1 MHIGSAL
8 FAVFIVIVGTT
19 ATSTN
24 IDTPIAEVKRQM
36 PGNMPGF
43 DSMNRHDR
51 SPFAA
56 FWNQG
61 LVPGQGFPQV
71 GMSAYGYGL
80 PELGLNG
87 VLSSDALIL
96 AGAGQGKINNHDLE
110 KLDNQIYNYDQFKD
124 NESHGNKP
132 DPTYPGC
139 FKSEDCDANGNAV
152 GHVDDGNNGRPDS
165 TYHHHHYHDS
175 AAANIFSSNDDYY
188 FARLVTTI
196 LIAAALR
203 T

>member
-1 MHIGSAL
+1 MHIGFAL
-8 FAVFIVIVGTT
+8 FTVVIVSTT

-24 IDTPIAEVKRQM
+24 IDTPMAEVKRQM
-36 PGNMPGF
+36 PGNMPEF
-43 DSMNRHDR
+43 DGMNGNDR

-87 VLSSDALIL
+87 VLGSDALIL

-110 KLDNQIYNYDQFKD
+110 KLDNHLYNYDQFKD
-124 NESHGNKP
+124 NESRGSKP

-139 FKSEDCDANGNAV
+139 FKSEDCDTNGNAV
-152 GHVDDGNNGRPDS
+152 GHVDNGNNGRPDS
-165 TYHHHHYHDS
+165 TYHHYYHDS
-175 AAANIFSSNDDYY
+175 AAARIFSNNGGYY
-188 FARLVTTI
+188 FAQLVTI
-196 LIAAALR
+196 ISIAATLC